1 MLASQ
6 QLSWFSL
13 PVIADQS
20 LSTSS
25 WITAPRRSL
34 GANHQASLSDLARS
48 FCQDTSSEF
57 DPESS
62 GLPATSEIVS
72 PSPASV
78 HDQYQSCFNHVNR
91 SLQILYHE
99 QERDQAFLAS
109 WKWKWEPLVHN
120 DTDRPRPQS
129 STTVP
134 IPIHHIWIGHALPNG
149 WKELQRQWAKHHH
162 PTEFSFHLHHDPALD
177 SLTHAKDPRM
187 LSDIKRL
194 EVLYTFGGIYSDL
207 DVWPVQSFLPLV
219 QQARQC
225 GCVLFG
231 LEDPSVVSNSVI
243 ISPYPRHPYLHWLLK
258 HLDHWML
265 IHNGRR
271 AFSMTGPKFVTHGYN
286 AAFQS
291 GLVGLLDVVAF
302 NPIHFSAIAGQGGT
316 SRDLFIRWQEQEQ
329 EQLEKSSMVFA
340 VQTWNSHLSILAT
353 KFEFIN
359 VFIDEAEQHVVVVV
373 DVFPWIGER
382 TPSLR
387 LWNICAQ
394 LLAMAERKMCQPL
407 PLSSEIKTFLLPVR
421 VVVDDRE
428 KEQQENIVRVWVENE
443 HSLPLSRS
451 SKTTVVKKVIAKKA
465 GGSGKEL

>member
-25 WITAPRRSL
+25 WISAPRRP

-109 WKWKWEPLVHN
+109 WKWKWGPLVHN

-219 QQARQC
+219 QQARQW
-225 GCVLFG
+225 VRPFWFRRSLRSVQFRNHFT
-231 LEDPSVVSNSVI
+231 LPSPSLSA
-243 ISPYPRHPYLHWLLK
+243 L
-258 HLDHWML
+258 
-265 IHNGRR
+265 
-271 AFSMTGPKFVTHGYN
+271 AFKT
-286 AAFQS
+286 S
-291 GLVGLLDVVAF
+291 GSLDVDSQWSTGVF
-302 NPIHFSAIAGQGGT
+302 NDGPQICDTWVQCCFSKWFGWFTG
-316 SRDLFIRWQEQEQ
+316 
-329 EQLEKSSMVFA
+329 
-340 VQTWNSHLSILAT
+340 
-353 KFEFIN
+353 
-359 VFIDEAEQHVVVVV
+359 
-373 DVFPWIGER
+373 
-382 TPSLR
+382 
-387 LWNICAQ
+387 C
-394 LLAMAERKMCQPL
+394 C
-407 PLSSEIKTFLLPVR
+407 R
-421 VVVDDRE
+421 V
-428 KEQQENIVRVWVENE
+428 
-443 HSLPLSRS
+443 
-451 SKTTVVKKVIAKKA
+451 
-465 GGSGKEL
+465 